1 MSDSV
6 KPFAPSPT
14 TTPALSER
22 QPSASSP
29 PQQPSETEEEVR
41 GIVGDEE
48 HYDVERKKENRLEDM
63 KRQIIVFGEEYDNVY
78 QDHFTI
84 EQLNGLCALLK
95 PIVNK
100 MESNQELRNLFFC
113 QKSSMFLVFTMV
125 GETREILDEK
135 SDIFELCEKIMGNWK
150 IHNDTEAMKRNS
162 QDMMRRPRS
171 EYHVQ
176 RVLNLLDQAD
186 NNTLIGILL
195 DLLDFLTSS
204 QSGIKSLMRHGMF
217 KIVKN
222 YIKKAK
228 KTKTSQRQ
236 LFYSS
241 LPEMLLKIEDSD
253 AFEDGLIE
261 RLIYSS
267 LEKKPANGTFT
278 YHRSSCFLTSVLELC
293 LAHNQI
299 SDAVR
304 GFRLSPQKGS
314 EFALLVFSCAFHVA
328 AQYPD
333 RRINSSILFEMLDG
347 KQYGQKT
354 IMEEMGGM
362 TEYLLIHIINNIGS
376 LRNMFSFRFNR
387 HKKDVLE
394 TVDTFVLV
402 LTNRNISNKVLKVE
416 DVELVTIPKHLFVHF
431 DTEEKPT
438 IQMLPLE
445 LTSIKGGIVFYK
457 LRMFTTK
464 SIENKIAHAIGYV
477 KEDGTWKKYNSG
489 RKEDI
494 HFDGNEVNNFSIG
507 IFELDD

>member
-1 MSDSV
+1 MRTWKTQKGSV
-6 KPFAPSPT
+6 DNEVKKP
-14 TTPALSER
+14 LDCVNR
-22 QPSASSP
+22 QVTDNNL
-29 PQQPSETEEEVR
+29 Q
-41 GIVGDEE
+41 
-48 HYDVERKKENRLEDM
+48 ENRLEDM

-113 QKSSMFLVFTMV
+113 QKVSSDLYHYCLKQYCLQSSMFLVFTMV

-416 DVELVTIPKHLFVHF
+416 DVELVTIPKHLV
-431 DTEEKPT
+431 
-438 IQMLPLE
+438 
-445 LTSIKGGIVFYK
+445 S
-457 LRMFTTK
+457 
-464 SIENKIAHAIGYV
+464 
-477 KEDGTWKKYNSG
+477 
-489 RKEDI
+489 
-494 HFDGNEVNNFSIG
+494 
-507 IFELDD
+507 